1 MNLGDTLNSGS
12 GGCILHLFTSC
23 ASDVCGAQFQRKYDD
38 RSDDFC
44 FAIDSAM
51 TNFEIEI
58 S

>member
-1 MNLGDTLNSGS
+1 MEV
-12 GGCILHLFTSC
+12 GGVSCISLRAVRWMYVAHNFE
-23 ASDVCGAQFQRKYDD
+23 GRYDD